1 MALSKSEVLA
11 LIPTIP
17 PPYVSPYDEYTIILV
32 SDGTLIGAN
41 NFLINQIGDS
51 SQDGV
56 NDILWSIDS
65 VSSFSATQSSAPFI
79 TTFTD
84 AKPITLLS
92 DAGDLLFAVPT
103 FVSTTQITYDLYFG
117 DGTQPVAFP
126 AFTGTNVLLTI
137 RVFV

>member
-11 LIPTIP
+11 LIPT
-17 PPYVSPYDEYTIILV
+17 PYVSPYDEYTVLLQ
-32 SDGTLIGAN
+32 SDGTLIGVAG
-41 NFLINQIGDS
+41 FLINQIGDS

-65 VSSFSATQSSAPFI
+65 VSSFSATQTSAPFI

-84 AKPITLLS
+84 AKAITFLS
-92 DAGDLLFAVPT
+92 DTGDLLFAVPT

-137 RVFV
+137 RVFI

>member
-17 PPYVSPYDEYTIILV
+17 PPYVSPYEEYTALLQ
-32 SDGTLIGAN
+32 SDGTLIGVAG
-41 NFLINQIGDS
+41 FLINQIGDS

-79 TTFTD
+79 TTYTD
-84 AKPITLLS
+84 AKPITFLS